1 MKNSLIVLAL
11 VIASLGV
18 SGQKFAYVDSKYIL
32 DHIPEYAT
40 AQTELNRLSGQ
51 WQQEVESKYSTIDK
65 LTEAYQAEKVLL
77 PEDMKKRREEEIE
90 QKRQEARDL
99 QKKYFGVEG
108 ELFKRREQLIK
119 PIQDQ
124 IYEALQE
131 LSADKGYMVIFDKGS
146 QTNML
151 YANPKHDVSD
161 QVIRKLGLNPGEQN
175 EQNGGE
181 EEKENESGGAGAKP
195 AGAGGSGS
203 GGTGGGGSGTGGSGG
218 TVPKNR
224 K

>member
-1 MKNSLIVLAL
+1 MKQLLFLLL
-11 VIASLGV
+11 VCAASLGAA
-18 SGQKFAYVDSKYIL
+18 GQKFAYVDSRYIL

-40 AQTELNRLSGQ
+40 AQAELNRLSNQ
-51 WQQEVESKYSTIDK
+51 WQEEVEAKYAAIDK

-77 PEDMKKRREEEIE
+77 PEDMKQRREDEIE
-90 QKRQEARDL
+90 QKKQEARDL
-99 QKKYFGVEG
+99 QKKYFGVDG

-124 IYEALQE
+124 IYEALRD
-131 LSADKGYMVIFDKGS
+131 LSGDKGYMVIFDKGS

-161 QVIRKLGLNPGEQN
+161 QVIRKLGLTPGEKN
-175 EQNGGE
+175 EEKGAEGGEDDNGGGAG
-181 EEKENESGGAGAKP
+181 KEGAKPGGAGAGG
-195 AGAGGSGS
+195 AGTGGSGS
-203 GGTGGGGSGTGGSGG
+203 GGSGG
-218 TVPKNR
+218 TVPRNK

>member
-1 MKNSLIVLAL
+1 MKNLLMLMAIFA
-11 VIASLGV
+11 ATLGAA
-18 SGQKFAYVDSKYIL
+18 GQKFAYVDSKYIL
-32 DHIPEYAT
+32 DHIPEYAN
-40 AQTELNRLSGQ
+40 AQAELNRLSTQ
-51 WQQEVESKYSTIDK
+51 WQEEVEAKYASIDK

-77 PEDMKKRREEEIE
+77 PEDMKQRREDEIE
-90 QKRQEARDL
+90 QKKQEARDL
-99 QKKYFGVEG
+99 QKKYFGVDG

-124 IYEALQE
+124 IYEALRD

-161 QVIRKLGLNPGEQN
+161 QVIRKLGLTPGEKN
-175 EQNGGE
+175 EQKGGGE
-181 EEKENESGGAGAKP
+181 KGNDAGGAGKEGAKPGGAGAGG
-195 AGAGGSGS
+195 AGTGGSGS
-203 GGTGGGGSGTGGSGG
+203 GGSGG
-218 TVPKNR
+218 TVPRNK